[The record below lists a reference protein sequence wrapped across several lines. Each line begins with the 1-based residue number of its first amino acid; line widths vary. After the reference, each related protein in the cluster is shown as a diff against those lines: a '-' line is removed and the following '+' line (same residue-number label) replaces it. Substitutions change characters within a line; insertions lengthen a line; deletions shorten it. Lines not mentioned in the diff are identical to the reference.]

1 MLGLIGKKVG
11 MTQVFQGN
19 GVVVPVT
26 VIEFEPNYVIGK
38 KTVERDGY
46 DALIMGSVNLRSS
59 KISKPIRGQYKNLEN
74 VEPKRYVIEFKG
86 LKGYDAGDE
95 IGLDAFREI
104 KYVDITGT
112 TKGKG
117 FQGAMKRH
125 NFSGG
130 PSSHGSKFH
139 RHLGGTGQ
147 ATTPARTFKGTKMAG
162 RMGGE
167 QQTIQNLEVVFIDEE
182 KRAILV
188 KGAVPGVKG
197 SFVIVK
203 KAKKV
208 GV

>member
-11 MTQVFQGN
+11 MTQIFQEN

-26 VIEFEPNYVIGK
+26 VIQFESNYVIGK
-38 KTVERDGY
+38 KTVKRDGY
-46 DALIMGSVNLRSS
+46 DALIMGSVDLKNFKVL
-59 KISKPIRGQYKNLEN
+59 KPVRGQYKNLEN
-74 VEPKRYVIEFKG
+74 IVPKKYVIEFRD

-95 IGLDAFREI
+95 IKIDVFKEI
-104 KYVDITGT
+104 KYVDVTGT

-167 QQTIQNLEVVFIDEE
+167 QQTIQNLEVILIDVER
-182 KRAILV
+182 RALLV
-188 KGAVPGVKG
+188 KGAVPGFKG

-203 KAKKV
+203 KARKV
-208 GV
+208 SV

>member
-11 MTQVFQGN
+11 MTQIFQEN

-46 DALIMGSVNLRSS
+46 DALITGSVDLRRS
-59 KISKPIRGQYKNLEN
+59 KASKPIRGQYKRLEN
-74 VEPKRYVIEFKG
+74 IEPKRYIMEFRG
-86 LKGYDAGDE
+86 LEGYDAGDE
-95 IGLDAFREI
+95 IRLDAFREI
-104 KYVDITGT
+104 RYVDITGT

-117 FQGAMKRH
+117 FQGAIKRH

-167 QQTIQNLEVVFIDEE
+167 QQTIQNLEVIFIDED
-182 KRAILV
+182 KRSILV
-188 KGAVPGVKG
+188 KGAVPGFKG
-197 SFVIVK
+197 SFVVVK

>member
-11 MTQVFQGN
+11 MTQIFQEDGS
-19 GVVVPVT
+19 VVPVT
-26 VIEFEPNYVIGK
+26 VIEFESNYVIGK

-46 DALIMGSVNLRSS
+46 DALIMGSVDLKSF
-59 KISKPIRGQYKNLEN
+59 KVPKPVRGQYKKLEN
-74 VEPKRYVIEFKG
+74 IEPRKYVIEFRG
-86 LKGYDAGDE
+86 FKGYDAGDE
-95 IGLDAFREI
+95 IKLDVFREI
-104 KYVDITGT
+104 RYVDVTGT

-162 RMGGE
+162 RMGGV
-167 QQTIQNLEVVFIDEE
+167 QQTIQNLEIIFVDEE
-182 KRAILV
+182 KRALLV